1 MPDIKNSDLNLLK
14 TLNALIETRSVTR
27 AAERLGLTQPAVSGM
42 LTRLREMFDDPLF
55 IRTQR
60 GILPTPRAEA
70 LAVPLRQALNGIEAL
85 LAPEA
90 FVPAKASMT
99 VSIAATDY
107 AQKAVLLPFMAL
119 LSQEAP
125 EIRLSVRPVETEML
139 SAQMESGVLDMAL
152 ITPEMASDTMRCRTL
167 FEESYVCIMREGHPE
182 AKVPLDIER
191 FCKVSHAL
199 MSHDGSKFQGAT
211 DLALRKAG
219 RSRHVTAAVPSF
231 LVLIELVRQ
240 SDLVSLV
247 PARLVEKAHGL
258 LVQPPPLPVPGF
270 TKVLAWHERLQ
281 EDPAHKW
288 LREKLANCV

>member
-1 MPDIKNSDLNLLK
+1 MTDIRNSDLNLLK

-70 LAVPLRQALNGIEAL
+70 LAAPLRQALKGIEAL
-85 LAPEA
+85 LAPET
-90 FVPAKASMT
+90 FIPAKASMT

-125 EIRLSVRPVETEML
+125 EIRLSVRPIEAEML
-139 SAQMESGVLDMAL
+139 YAQLESGVLDMAL
-152 ITPEMASDTMRCRTL
+152 ITPEMASGTMRCRTL

-191 FCKVSHAL
+191 FCQVSHAL

-211 DLALRKAG
+211 DLALRAEG
-219 RSRHVTAAVPSF
+219 RSRRVTAAVPSF

-240 SDLVSLV
+240 SDLVALV

-258 LVQPPPLPVPGF
+258 LVQPPPLHVPGF
-270 TKVLAWHERLQ
+270 TKVLAWHERRQ

-288 LREKLANCV
+288 LREQLANCV